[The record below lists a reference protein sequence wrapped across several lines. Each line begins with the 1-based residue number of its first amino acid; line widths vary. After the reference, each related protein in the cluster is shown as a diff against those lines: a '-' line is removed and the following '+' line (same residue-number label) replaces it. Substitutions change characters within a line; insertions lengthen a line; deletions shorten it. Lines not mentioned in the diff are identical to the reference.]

1 MCWNENVSLN
11 TFLFTSFVLIFIFY
25 NNNYTQYKIKEFED
39 WKVYLFFFSI
49 TSMQLVEY
57 FLWKSIKQNNKYN
70 NKLFSII
77 GWLLIRFIQPCC
89 LILLIPDKYLSIKYL
104 TFIIYF
110 ILAILFSV
118 YKYLYNP
125 VDFTT
130 TIGKNN
136 HLLWNWVKSNN
147 SFESIIN
154 YFYMLL
160 FIILFIKMPIITLII
175 LIFYT
180 YCYIYYYNNMTYGSM
195 WCWMSNSVLLYF
207 LIKILFIIPYKE
219 YKMLC

>member
-39 WKVYLFFFSI
+39 WKVYLFFFSF

-77 GWLLIRFIQPCC
+77 GWLLIRFIQPLC
-89 LILLIPDKYLSIKYL
+89 LLLLIPDKYLLIKYL
-104 TFIIYF
+104 IFATYF
-110 ILAILFSV
+110 ILFIIIYI

-147 SFESIIN
+147 IFESIIN

-160 FIILFIKMPIITLII
+160 FIILFIKMPIIALII
-175 LIFYT
+175 LAFYI

>member
-39 WKVYLFFFSI
+39 WKVYLFFFSF

-89 LILLIPDKYLSIKYL
+89 LILLIPDKYLLIKYL
-104 TFIIYF
+104 TFVIYF
-110 ILAILFSV
+110 IFAIAFSV

-130 TIGKNN
+130 TIGKNG
-136 HLLWNWVKSNN
+136 HLLWKWIKSNN
-147 SFESIIN
+147 IFESIIN

-160 FIILFIKMPIITLII
+160 FIILFIKMPIIALII
-175 LIFYT
+175 LAFYI

>member
-25 NNNYTQYKIKEFED
+25 NNYYTQYKIKEFDD
-39 WKVYLFFFSI
+39 WKVYLFFFSV
-49 TSMQLVEY
+49 TSMQLIEY
-57 FLWKSIKQNNKYN
+57 FLWKSIKQHNKYN

-77 GWLLIRFIQPCC
+77 GWILIRIIQPLC
-89 LILLIPDKYLSIKYL
+89 LILLIPDKYLTIKYL
-104 TFIIYF
+104 IFVIYF
-110 ILAILFSV
+110 ILFSIIYI

-125 VDFTT
+125 INFST

-136 HLLWNWVKSNN
+136 HLLWSWIKPQNKY
-147 SFESIIN
+147 ESIMN
-154 YFYMLL
+154 YLYMLL
-160 FIILFIKMPIITLII
+160 FIILLIKIPIITILI

-180 YCYIYYYNNMTYGSM
+180 YCYIYYYDNMTYGSM
-195 WCWMSNSVLLYF
+195 WCWLSNSVLLYF